1 MRTLPESASLDH
13 LRRQAKELLAIVRR
27 SEPEATLGEAQAALA
42 REYGFTTWSELKAEV
57 ARLRAAPPT
66 VAPDDLVAALVR
78 RFALGRATSP
88 MRHVEDEWAGHV
100 WELETTT
107 GPVLLTQLFPHVKP
121 DGLEAAAGLVDA
133 ARAAGVAAPP
143 PRRTPEGG
151 VVVALDGH
159 HWRAHGRVRLGPLP
173 TKPPAPGLAAAA
185 GTVVATL
192 HALALRPPRPV
203 VPWLTGRRSEE
214 AWAQLVDRARRARM
228 PWAGALADAI
238 PGFVALDAV
247 QDDRDPN
254 LRAVFSN
261 CNVSPGVTRVAGRDQ
276 LVVTGWD
283 YAGAVPPDWEMASA
297 LMAWSETIDGA
308 PDPVPGR
315 ALLAAYR
322 ARVEAP
328 DRLELRMFSA
338 GVSAT
343 LNWTATRVAIA
354 LDGDVDGER
363 RATARR
369 ALPGLLVEPL
379 SLDRLEQFMDALAA

>member
-13 LRRQAKELLAIVRR
+13 LRRQAKELLAILRR

-42 REYGFTTWSELKAEV
+42 REYGFTTWSDLKAEV

-66 VAPDDLVAALVR
+66 VAPDDLVAALVGH
-78 RFALGRATSP
+78 FALGRATSP
-88 MRHVEDEWAGHV
+88 MRHVEHEWAGHV

-107 GPVLLTQLFPHVKP
+107 GPVRLTQLADYVKP
-121 DGLEAAAGLVDA
+121 EGLEAAASLVDA

-159 HWRAHGRVRLGPLP
+159 HWRVHGRVPLGPMP
-173 TKPPAPGLAAAA
+173 TKPPAPELAAAA

-192 HALALRPPRPV
+192 HALALRPPGSV
-203 VPWLTGRRSEE
+203 VPWLTCRRSEDD
-214 AWAQLVDRARRARM
+214 WARLVDRARRARV
-228 PWAGALADAI
+228 PWAGALAGAV

-343 LNWTATRVAIA
+343 LNWTANRVVIA